1 MYDNDFARVLDLKI
15 FLLYKNTIRIGHMF
29 HYLDRFLPI
38 QRYYTIDVQ
47 TTQISTDHHHCKRG
61 YLLLSLYF
69 HGFDQRI
76 NERYF
81 LSLKYFIFQRQES
94 ITVKSTR
101 HDPLPSSHIV
111 CPRHLAQIHV
121 IDMWFNFSKQ
131 GKAICWDSQTCPSLY
146 GQYFCLWQ
154 KHTVPS
160 IQTPRKH
167 QSPVFYPE
175 VCSPLHPRQPF
186 LASGIP

>member
-1 MYDNDFARVLDLKI
+1 MVLGIIFFFQQFSLQKLLSTAPLSFAKFDHVDLNV
-15 FLLYKNTIRIGHMF
+15 FLLYKNTIRIGHKF
-29 HYLDRFLPI
+29 HYLDRFLPV
-38 QRYYTIDVQ
+38 QRYNTIDVQ

-121 IDMWFNFSKQ
+121 IDM
-131 GKAICWDSQTCPSLY
+131 
-146 GQYFCLWQ
+146 
-154 KHTVPS
+154 
-160 IQTPRKH
+160 
-167 QSPVFYPE
+167 
-175 VCSPLHPRQPF
+175 
-186 LASGIP
+186 